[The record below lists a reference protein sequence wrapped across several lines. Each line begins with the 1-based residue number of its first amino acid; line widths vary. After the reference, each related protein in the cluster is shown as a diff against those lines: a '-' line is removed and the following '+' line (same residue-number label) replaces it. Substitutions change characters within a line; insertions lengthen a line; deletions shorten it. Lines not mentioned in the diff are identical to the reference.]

1 MVVGAGSTGPGWSN
15 GKAAAI
21 QFAREG
27 ASVFCVDVNGEAAE
41 ETVHIIREE
50 GYSAEA
56 FTADAGNA
64 EDVEAT
70 VAACVSRMGGIHV
83 LHHNVG
89 IAALGGPVQQS
100 LQDWERVMSVNLT
113 SLFLLC
119 KHALPIM
126 EKQGKGVITAVGS
139 LAANCWSGTSYVS
152 YSASKAGMIA
162 LIRSIALEY
171 ASKGIRANTILPGYM
186 DTPTIYASLA
196 DKANIERAEFRNRRN
211 AICPTGRMGDAW
223 DVARAAAF
231 LASDDAHYITGTSLT
246 VDGGLSQSI
255 PV

>member
-15 GKAAAI
+15 GKAAAV

-27 ASVFCVDVNGEAAE
+27 ATVFCIDVNGEAAE
-41 ETVHIIREE
+41 ETVRIIRGE
-50 GYSAEA
+50 GGAAEA
-56 FTADAGNA
+56 FTADVGNA
-64 EDVEAT
+64 GAVEEA
-70 VAACVSRMGGIHV
+70 VAACVARMGGLHV

-89 IAALGGPVQQS
+89 IAALGGPVEQS

-119 KHALPIM
+119 KHVLPVM
-126 EKQGKGVITAVGS
+126 AAQEAGAITAVGS
-139 LAANCWSGTSYVS
+139 LAARCWSGTSYVS

-162 LIRSIALEY
+162 LIRSVALEY
-171 ASKGIRANTILPGYM
+171 AARGIRANTILPGYM

-196 DKANIERAEFRNRRN
+196 DKANIERAAFRDRRN
-211 AICPTGRMGDAW
+211 GICPTGQMGDAW
-223 DVARAAAF
+223 DVARAATF
-231 LASDDAHYITGTSLT
+231 LASDDARYITGTTLT